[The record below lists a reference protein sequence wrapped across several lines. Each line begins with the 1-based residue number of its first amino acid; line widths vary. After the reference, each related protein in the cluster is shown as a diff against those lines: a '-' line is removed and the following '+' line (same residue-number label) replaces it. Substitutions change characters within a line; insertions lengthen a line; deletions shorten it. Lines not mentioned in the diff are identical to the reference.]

1 MFDFGTITN
10 WLDALLNS
18 VMPGWL
24 ATCHYRAGF
33 GSAVFVDFYL
43 VHRRGNRGT
52 GPRCYRAR
60 RALVL

>member
-24 ATCHYRAGF
+24 ATCVEGVLVMVILV
-33 GSAVFVDFYL
+33 SAD
-43 VHRRGNRGT
+43 
-52 GPRCYRAR
+52 GPIMWQR
-60 RALVL
+60 